1 MNSCFI
7 LTQFDTLSPLFRVKG
22 ESKLKLNS
30 LFPFWGCSG
39 QAHDV
44 WEVNHA
50 ESPEHF
56 KLEWIQWLV
65 PSAEQRSQPAAQ
77 HGWEKLGLVENT
89 VLPPLGHIRW
99 PILYT
104 YLYTLK
110 CVRTIVRL
118 KTSNLNQPSYQLKC
132 KIIYWYSTF
141 GYINPILLLFL
152 GLDALMLL

>member
-1 MNSCFI
+1 MYYQPHVTDSFFICIEWWYCSSLMCFI
-7 LTQFDTLSPLFRVKG
+7 LAQFDTLSPLFRVKG
-22 ESKLKLNS
+22 ESKLNRNS

-44 WEVNHA
+44 WKVNHA

-77 HGWEKLGLVENT
+77 HGWEELGLVENT

-99 PILYT
+99 PICT
-104 YLYTLK
+104 Y
-110 CVRTIVRL
+110 C
-118 KTSNLNQPSYQLKC
+118 
-132 KIIYWYSTF
+132 IYIKMCAYNCSF
-141 GYINPILLLFL
+141 KN
-152 GLDALMLL
+152 